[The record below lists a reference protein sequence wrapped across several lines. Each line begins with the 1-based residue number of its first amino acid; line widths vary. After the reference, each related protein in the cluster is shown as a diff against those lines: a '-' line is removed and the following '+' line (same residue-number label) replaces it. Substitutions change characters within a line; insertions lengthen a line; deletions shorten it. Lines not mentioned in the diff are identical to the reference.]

1 MSGNGEGCQKDT
13 QVVKRARAQSIILT
27 TNEDAASIQLIT
39 SATKPALDDPRPPGD
54 KFANVDPTQYEGTW
68 TGKDYQN
75 QPITISITKVSGYR
89 ANVTFESS
97 SGLQFQRALITTKGT
112 FRIGN
117 SQFKLTGNGVA
128 QINTIVTDPTT
139 GIQTDQQAV
148 LNRKS

>member
-1 MSGNGEGCQKDT
+1 MSDIMSIL
-13 QVVKRARAQSIILT
+13 QSSYS
-27 TNEDAASIQLIT
+27 AAAPQSVI
-39 SATKPALDDPRPPGD
+39 SPGD
-54 KFANVDPTQYEGTW
+54 KFANVDPTQYQGTW
-68 TGKDYQN
+68 TGKDYKN

-89 ANVTFESS
+89 ANVTLQSS

-139 GIQTDQQAV
+139 GIQTNQQAV
-148 LNRKS
+148 LDRQS

>member
-1 MSGNGEGCQKDT
+1 MSIL
-13 QVVKRARAQSIILT
+13 QSSYT
-27 TNEDAASIQLIT
+27 STSQSLI
-39 SATKPALDDPRPPGD
+39 SPGD
-54 KFANVDPTQYEGTW
+54 RFKAVDPTQYQGTW
-68 TGKDYQN
+68 TGKDFKN
-75 QPITISITKVSGYR
+75 QPFTISITKVSGYR

-139 GIQTDQQAV
+139 GIQTNQPAV
-148 LNRKS
+148 ATRKS